1 VGLASHPLS
10 SEERR
15 TECPV
20 DFLTSLQGIDRL
32 SRMLFLVERCVKRLR
47 WTSGMAVAC
56 AVGAVLLAHPCRG
69 LAQDAD
75 VVNQSS
81 PSPYSSGQETALEG
95 IEAAKESS
103 EDLDPNLVP
112 LEPEL
117 TASPPDLS
125 SSDNS
130 VEMAS
135 VETAASA
142 GSSGP
147 QETLYN
153 IPVANQSS
161 PSPYSVGQ
169 EAALEGID
177 AAQENGDDLDPNL
190 IPLEPELTTSPP
202 DLSSSSDNSMETPS
216 DETPSVETAGSAE
229 SSGPQET
236 LYNIPVVID
245 QSVQSH
251 IRFFNTSIRDR
262 FEQWMVRLNRY
273 RPLVEN
279 IFAEFN
285 LPSDLVHLSLVES
298 GFNPY
303 AYSRAKATGPWQ
315 FMKGTGKLYGLR
327 IDHYVDERRDP
338 IKSTVA
344 AARYLRD
351 LYDIFGTWPLAM
363 AAYNAGEGKVLRA
376 LHKAQAESFSEISRT
391 KLIRLETKQY
401 VPRIMAATII
411 ARNPDQYGFTQNP
424 VSPHEFEEVVVTR
437 PLHFRAISNVTGISY
452 NDLRLLNPELRRDA
466 TPPDETSYH
475 LKVPIGMSSKVL
487 ELLERVPTHKFPPV
501 AMMADREAP
510 RRPKAGASRWY
521 RVRMGDTLQK
531 ISRKFGIPIKT
542 IKTRNNISGPV
553 IRAGQLLNLAR

>member
-1 VGLASHPLS
+1 
-10 SEERR
+10 
-15 TECPV
+15 
-20 DFLTSLQGIDRL
+20 
-32 SRMLFLVERCVKRLR
+32 MLILVVRCVKRWR
-47 WTSGMAVAC
+47 WAAGMATAYVI
-56 AVGAVLLAHPCRG
+56 GSVLLMLPCRG

-75 VVNQSS
+75 VANQSS
-81 PSPYSSGQETALEG
+81 PPPYHSGQETALEG
-95 IEAAKESS
+95 IDAAQENSD
-103 EDLDPNLVP
+103 DLDPNLVP

-125 SSDNS
+125 SGDNS
-130 VEMAS
+130 AETPS

-147 QETLYN
+147 QET
-153 IPVANQSS
+153 I
-161 PSPYSVGQ
+161 
-169 EAALEGID
+169 
-177 AAQENGDDLDPNL
+177 
-190 IPLEPELTTSPP
+190 
-202 DLSSSSDNSMETPS
+202 
-216 DETPSVETAGSAE
+216 
-229 SSGPQET
+229 
-236 LYNIPVVID
+236 YNIPVVID

-262 FEQWMVRLNRY
+262 FEQWLVRLNRY

-279 IFAEFN
+279 IFAEFK

-424 VSPHEFEEVVVTR
+424 VPPHEFEEVVVTR
-437 PLHFRAISNVTGISY
+437 PLHFRAISNITGISY

-466 TPPDETSYH
+466 TPPDEAAYH
-475 LKVPIGMSSKVL
+475 LKVPVGMSSKVL

-501 AMMADREAP
+501 AMMADQEIS
-510 RRPKAGASRWY
+510 RPKVSASHLY
-521 RVRMGDTLQK
+521 RVRIGDTLQK
-531 ISRKFGIPIKT
+531 ISRKFGVPIKT
-542 IKTRNNISGPV
+542 IKARNNISGPG
-553 IRAGQLLNLAR
+553 IRAGALLNLAR